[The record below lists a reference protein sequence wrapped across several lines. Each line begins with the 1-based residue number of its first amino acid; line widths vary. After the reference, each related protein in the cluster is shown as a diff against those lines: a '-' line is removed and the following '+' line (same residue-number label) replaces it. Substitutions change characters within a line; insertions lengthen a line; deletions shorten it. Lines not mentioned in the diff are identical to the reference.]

1 MSEQNNAVLP
11 LGEDEKEQKK
21 SNALVVQFKELD
33 KKAEGWIK
41 AWNPYHPDVI
51 QRRPLAPVHIEE
63 SRIRKSAA
71 KIFLWLFAFFM
82 IWASFA
88 PIDAGVTSTGT
99 VMVSGYRKL
108 LQHPTGG
115 VIQDIL
121 VKEGDVVKEGDILI
135 RINPL
140 RAEADLSGA
149 QLQYINALVT
159 EARLKA
165 ERKGEGKIIWP
176 DELDKWAKD
185 SRVTEAKAIQQ
196 KLFDTRRIEIVA
208 VLNGRRTQVATLAE
222 EAKNN
227 ATLAQEGYV
236 SRAQSNLILRQKV
249 DAEMLLNQMQA
260 NYYKEID
267 TQMAEI
273 QKVRDA
279 LEDRFQAVSF
289 DRDLTAIR
297 APVSGTLVGLKVNT
311 KGGTIAPN
319 QILGEVVP
327 SEATLIVDA
336 QVSPTSID
344 RVKVGLSA
352 DMRFTTF
359 NASTT
364 PVIQG
369 IVTLVGADKLPAGDG
384 GKGGE
389 FYLAKV
395 EATKEGIAA
404 LGQNQIQPGM
414 PVDVIFKTG
423 ERTFFSYLLKPI
435 TDRLAL
441 AFK

>member
-11 LGEDEKEQKK
+11 LDGSEKEQKK

-51 QRRPLAPVHIEE
+51 QHRPLAPVHIEE

-71 KIFLWLFAFFM
+71 KIFLALFAVFVV
-82 IWASFA
+82 WASFA
-88 PIDAGVTSTGT
+88 PIDAGVTSVGT
-99 VMVSGYRKL
+99 VKVSGGRKL

-121 VKEGDVVKEGDILI
+121 IKEGDVVEEGDVLI

-236 SRAQSNLILRQKV
+236 SRAQSNLVLRQKV

-267 TQMAEI
+267 SQMAEI

-279 LEDRFQAVSF
+279 LKDRFQAVEF
-289 DRDLTAIR
+289 DRDLTAIK
-297 APVSGTLVGLKVNT
+297 APVSGTIVGLKVNT
-311 KGGTIAPN
+311 KGATIAVN
-319 QILGEVVP
+319 QIVGEILP
-327 SEATLIVDA
+327 SETALIVDA
-336 QVSPTSID
+336 QVSPNIID

-359 NASTT
+359 NANTT
-364 PVIQG
+364 PVIKG
-369 IVTLVGADKLPAGDG
+369 TVILVGADKLPASETS
-384 GKGGE
+384 KE
-389 FYLAKV
+389 EYYLAKV
-395 EATKEGIAA
+395 QATKEGLAE
-404 LGQNQIQPGM
+404 LGKNEIQPGM
-414 PVDVIFKTG
+414 PVDVVFKTG

-435 TDRLAL
+435 TDRFAVS
-441 AFK
+441 FKQ

>member
-1 MSEQNNAVLP
+1 MSEQNSTILP

-140 RAEADLSGA
+140 RAEADLSGV

-165 ERKGEGKIIWP
+165 ERKGEGRIIWP

-185 SRVTEAKAIQQ
+185 PRVTEAKGIQQ
-196 KLFDTRRIEIVA
+196 KLFDTRRAEIVA
-208 VLNGRRTQVATLAE
+208 VLSGRRTQVATLVE

-249 DAEMLLNQMQA
+249 EAEMQLSQIQA
-260 NYYKEID
+260 SYYKDID

-273 QKVRDA
+273 QKVRDS

-289 DRDLTAIR
+289 DRDLAAIR

-327 SEATLIVDA
+327 SEAALIVDA

-344 RVKVGLSA
+344 RVKVGISA

-369 IVTLVGADKLPAGDG
+369 TVTLVGADKLPAGDS
-384 GKGGE
+384 GKGE

-435 TDRLAL
+435 ADRLAL

>member
-1 MSEQNNAVLP
+1 MSEQNSTILP

-63 SRIRKSAA
+63 SRIRKSAT
-71 KIFLWLFAFFM
+71 KIFLWLFTFFM

-140 RAEADLSGA
+140 RAEADLSGV

-165 ERKGEGKIIWP
+165 ERKGEGRIIWP
-176 DELDKWAKD
+176 DELDKWSKD
-185 SRVTEAKAIQQ
+185 LRVTEAKGIQQ
-196 KLFDTRRIEIVA
+196 KLFDTRRAEIVA
-208 VLNGRRTQVATLAE
+208 VLSGRRTQVATLVE

-249 DAEMLLNQMQA
+249 EAEMQLSQIQA
-260 NYYKEID
+260 SYYKDID

-273 QKVRDA
+273 QKVRDS

-289 DRDLTAIR
+289 DRDLAAIR

-327 SEATLIVDA
+327 SEAALIVDA

-344 RVKVGLSA
+344 RVKVGISA

-369 IVTLVGADKLPAGDG
+369 TVTLVGADKLPAGDS
-384 GKGGE
+384 GKGE

-435 TDRLAL
+435 ADRLAL